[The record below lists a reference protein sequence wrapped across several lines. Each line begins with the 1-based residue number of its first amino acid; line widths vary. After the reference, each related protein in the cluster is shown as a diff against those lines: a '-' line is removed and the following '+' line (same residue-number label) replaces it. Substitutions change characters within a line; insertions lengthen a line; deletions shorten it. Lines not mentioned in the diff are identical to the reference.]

1 MFCTICGNQIQDSE
15 MFCPKCGTPVSAP
28 ETVTLQAE
36 QASVPVTPAQ
46 IPYQN
51 AQPQMQMPYHNMQ
64 AQPQMPYH
72 NMQAQPQM
80 PYQNA
85 GVQPPTK
92 GGKSKILIPLL
103 IAGVAVAAG
112 IIAVV
117 VNAASIGNFFHKTF
131 STPEKYYQYVE
142 GKNADETAEIIASSY
157 GSYVENAKNIFNTA
171 YNTSISL
178 AIGEEGKDLLELA
191 GLAGLDMSWLNE
203 ISLSGGVTLNE
214 NSVSINMA
222 TGMNEETL
230 LSFIMLL
237 DIKEGEAF
245 LQIPELTSTYIGID
259 IEENVGRSYDDF
271 RDVWEEMQEMSK
283 DTLASLP
290 SQVEFEKLLSKYM
303 KIALSGI
310 EDVDKKDKTLKVEGV
325 EQKCTALIVTI
336 DADTMADIFDAIL
349 KEAEDDQ
356 ELEQFIVDFAEAVD
370 YDGDDV
376 YDALID
382 GLDDIQS
389 SLSRISSREEIVMTV
404 YVNGK
409 GEVVGR
415 EFEIDGV
422 TISMLMPEKGKN
434 FGYEFSI
441 EGSGASVSLTGSGTK
456 SGDKI
461 DGDFRLRY
469 DGATVMN
476 ITTEELDLKTLR
488 RGKLNGKLEMSLGS
502 GIREL
507 IGSGQGLSILQKI
520 SFTLEAK
527 TTDNS
532 FTYRYGI
539 LYDDGDIGSI
549 TVSAGQEKSS
559 TVKLPG
565 SKDVIFVEDDRDLE
579 EWFNGIDWDNVVS
592 VLKKVNLPKSLIDLV
607 ESFGEAVKDGNADE
621 WLEELLW
628 DYYGYYYYLSP

>member
-36 QASVPVTPAQ
+36 QASVPITPAQ

-520 SFTLEAK
+520 TFTLEAK

-592 VLKKVNLPKSLIDLV
+592 VLKKVNLPRSLIDLV

>member
-520 SFTLEAK
+520 TFTLEAK

>member
-46 IPYQN
+46 VPYQN

-520 SFTLEAK
+520 TFTLEAK